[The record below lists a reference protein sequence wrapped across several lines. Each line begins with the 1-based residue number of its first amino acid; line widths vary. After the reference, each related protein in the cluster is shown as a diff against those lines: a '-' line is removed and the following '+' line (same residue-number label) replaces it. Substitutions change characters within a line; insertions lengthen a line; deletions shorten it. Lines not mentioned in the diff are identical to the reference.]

1 MFRDVSGGT
10 AASRAP
16 PGTAYSDP
24 SPSTGGTVDVDSIST
39 LRSPSG
45 ALVSLTINHSGAS
58 SALLTDLLKPIRA
71 RAEGMSHEVSVSVRA
86 DADRI
91 SALAPHMDASPAPGF
106 AVYASTL
113 DGVFRFEELPES
125 VWDAATVGSRP
136 LVRPL
141 RTIPAPLR
149 LGLLVADRA
158 TAWTYVDAGEG
169 VAPLAPRV
177 TGDPGK
183 SNYGGF
189 AGYEEQGV
197 RARADEEAVRVWRE
211 AAGRLFEAHRDSPF
225 DGIMVGG
232 HRETTDA
239 IAAELHP
246 YLRRLPLERFV
257 VDPHTMTAPE
267 LSKVAAAYGS
277 KLRLDR
283 EHALVRNVSEELE
296 KGGWAVSGTSAVL
309 EAVNAHAIDHLVV
322 AGPFS
327 RPGVACRSCGW
338 LARVGARCAV
348 CGSDV
353 EEVDDVVAEAIEAVL
368 GSGGKADQVSVASRV
383 DADGV
388 AAILRF
394 PV

>member
-1 MFRDVSGGT
+1 MSGGT
-10 AASRAP
+10 ASRAP
-16 PGTAYSDP
+16 PGFAPCDP
-24 SPSTGGTVDVDSIST
+24 SPITGGTVDVDSIST

-71 RAEGMSHEVSVSVRA
+71 RADEMPHEASVSVRA

-91 SALAPHMDASPAPGF
+91 SALAPRIDASPAPGF
-106 AVYASTL
+106 AVYASAV
-113 DGVFRFEELPES
+113 DGVFRFEELSES

-141 RTIPAPLR
+141 RAIPAPLR
-149 LGLLVADRA
+149 IGLLVADRA
-158 TAWTYVDAGEG
+158 TAWTYVDDGDG

-211 AAGRLFEAHRDSPF
+211 AAGRLFEVHREASF
-225 DGIMVGG
+225 DGVMVGG

-257 VDPHTMTAPE
+257 IDPHTMTDPD
-267 LSKVAAAYGS
+267 LSKLADGYRAR
-277 KLRLDR
+277 LRSDR
-283 EHALVRNVSEELE
+283 EHALVRHVSEELE

-338 LARVGARCAV
+338 LARTGSRCAV

-353 EEVDDVVAEAIEAVL
+353 EQVDDVVAEAIEAVL
-368 GSGGKADQVSVASRV
+368 GSGGKVDQVSVASRI